1 MKRVAVLMGS
11 ERDLPVMEK
20 ACTIFKELAIPFDV
34 HVLSAHRTPTQ
45 TADFAR
51 NAIKNGYAVLIAGA
65 GMAAHLAGVLA
76 SHTLLPVIAVPLSAS
91 LGGIDSLLSCVQMPT
106 GIPVATVAIDGSAN
120 AALLAA
126 QILALGDEQL
136 GVQLAQRRELGEKTA
151 MGVNERIKQ
160 GFTE

>member
-20 ACTIFKELAIPFDV
+20 ACTILKELSIPFDV

-45 TADFAR
+45 TVTFAQS
-51 NAIKNGYAVLIAGA
+51 ALKNGYAVLIAGA

-91 LGGIDSLLSCVQMPT
+91 LEGMDALLSCVQMPT

-126 QILALGDEQL
+126 QILALSDEQL
-136 GVQLAQRRELGEKTA
+136 GEKLAQRRIKGEKSA
-151 MGVNERIKQ
+151 MNTHARINQ
-160 GFTE
+160 SFTV

>member
-20 ACTIFKELAIPFDV
+20 ACTVLGELSIPFTV
-34 HVLSAHRTPTQ
+34 HVLSAHRAPTQ
-45 TADFAR
+45 TAEFAR
-51 NAIKNGYAVLIAGA
+51 SAEANGYGVLIAGA

-91 LGGIDSLLSCVQMPT
+91 LGGMDALLASVQMPP

-126 QILALGDEQL
+126 QIVALGDEGLSQR
-136 GVQLAQRRELGEKTA
+136 LAQRRQEGEKLAIET
-151 MGVNERIKQ
+151 NERIYRS
-160 GFTE
+160 FTS